1 MTKQNYHLA
10 TTIVIDVST
19 TVTGFMQQL
28 SRNAELVGETS
39 IIRNNPFSQFQ
50 NIFPHDK
57 YSSQRKKQSSNWIVN
72 KPGRHHLN
80 QVTEVNNIVSNGA
93 KEALCAPWGGLLRT
107 HNVLPVLLV
116 LTKCITRLSETAS
129 DRLNLRNILQ
139 SKPHTH
145 TQPQQWKAKI
155 EELSQIKR
163 LKRRDNTV

>member
-1 MTKQNYHLA
+1 MRRVRVIFYLQSNYIISF
-10 TTIVIDVST
+10 T
-19 TVTGFMQQL
+19 
-28 SRNAELVGETS
+28 
-39 IIRNNPFSQFQ
+39 IIRPLPVLSLRHRMTMSFVAGCHIEKEIQ
-50 NIFPHDK
+50 

-139 SKPHTH
+139 NKPHTH